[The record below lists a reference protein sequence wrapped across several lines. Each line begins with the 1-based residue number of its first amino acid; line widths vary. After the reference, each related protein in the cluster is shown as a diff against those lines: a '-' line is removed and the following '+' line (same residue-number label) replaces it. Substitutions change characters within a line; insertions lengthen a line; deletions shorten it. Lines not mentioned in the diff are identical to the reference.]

1 MLLELKKVD
10 KSYPA
15 PEGDDRIEVL
25 KGVNLTVEAGEGIAI
40 VGPSGSG
47 KSTLLNIIGG
57 LDRQTAGKILIDDQ
71 DILGFDEKELAS
83 FRNTTVGFVFQLH
96 HLLPQ
101 CSILENVL
109 IPSIV
114 NKDSSKRAEVKQRA
128 EHLLETVNLQ
138 HRLTH
143 RPGEISGGER
153 QRAAVA
159 RALINKPKL
168 ILADEPTGSLDR
180 DSSDGMAELLADI
193 NQRLGV
199 TLIVVTHASEVAAR
213 MKRVFT
219 LQDGELNLQKKS
231 P

>member
-15 PEGDDRIEVL
+15 PAGDDRIEVL
-25 KGVNLTVEAGEGIAI
+25 KGINLTVEAGEGIAI

-83 FRNTTVGFVFQLH
+83 FRNKTVGFVFQLH

-138 HRLTH
+138 HRSTH

-159 RALINKPKL
+159 RALINNPKL

-180 DSSDGMAELLADI
+180 DSSDGMAELLTEI

-213 MKRVFT
+213 MQRVLT

>member
-1 MLLELKKVD
+1 MLLELIKVD

-15 PEGDDRIEVL
+15 PAGDDRIEVL
-25 KGVNLTVEAGEGIAI
+25 KDVNLTVEAGEGIAI

-57 LDRQTAGKILIDDQ
+57 LDRQTTGKILIDDQ
-71 DILGFDEKELAS
+71 NTLGFDEKELAS

>member
-15 PEGDDRIEVL
+15 PAGDDRIEVL
-25 KGVNLTVEAGEGIAI
+25 KGINLTVEAGEGIAI

-83 FRNTTVGFVFQLH
+83 FRNKTVGFVFQLH

-138 HRLTH
+138 HRSTH

-159 RALINKPKL
+159 RALINNPKL

-180 DSSDGMAELLADI
+180 DSSDGMAELLTEI

-213 MKRVFT
+213 MQRVLT
-219 LQDGELNLQKKS
+219 LQGGELNLQKKS

>member
-10 KSYPA
+10 KNYRA
-15 PEGDDRIEVL
+15 PDGDERIEVL
-25 KGVNLTVEAGEGIAI
+25 KGINLEVEAGEGIAI

-57 LDRQTAGKILIDDQ
+57 LDRQTAGKILIDGQ
-71 DILGFDEKELAS
+71 DTLDFDETELAS
-83 FRNTTVGFVFQLH
+83 FRNKTVGFVFQLH

-114 NKDSSKRAEVKQRA
+114 NKDSSKRVEMKQRA

-159 RALINKPKL
+159 RALINNPKL

-180 DSSDGMAELLADI
+180 DSSDGMAELLTDI
-193 NQRLGV
+193 NRRLGV
-199 TLIVVTHASEVAAR
+199 TLIVVTHATEVAAR
-213 MKRVFT
+213 MQRVFT
-219 LQDGELNLQKKS
+219 LQGGELTRQKKS

>member
-15 PEGDDRIEVL
+15 PGGDERIEVL
-25 KGVNLTVEAGEGIAI
+25 KGIDLAVEAGEGIAI

-71 DILGFDEKELAS
+71 NILGFDEKELAS

-159 RALINKPKL
+159 RALINNPKL

-213 MKRVFT
+213 MQRVFT

>member
-15 PEGDDRIEVL
+15 PAGDDRIEVL
-25 KGVNLTVEAGEGIAI
+25 KGINLTVEAGEGIAI

-83 FRNTTVGFVFQLH
+83 FRNKTVGFVFQLH

-138 HRLTH
+138 HRSTH

-159 RALINKPKL
+159 RALINNPKL

-180 DSSDGMAELLADI
+180 DSSDGMAELLTEI

-213 MKRVFT
+213 MQRVFT

>member
-15 PEGDDRIEVL
+15 PAGDDRIAVL
-25 KGVNLTVEAGEGIAI
+25 KGINLTVEAGEGIAI

-83 FRNTTVGFVFQLH
+83 FRNKTVGFVFQLH

-138 HRLTH
+138 HRSTH

-159 RALINKPKL
+159 RALINNPKL

-180 DSSDGMAELLADI
+180 DSSDGMAELLTEI

-213 MKRVFT
+213 MQRVLT
-219 LQDGELNLQKKS
+219 LQGGELNLQKKS